1 MKGCDRLRAV
11 DLIRKKKEGLE
22 LNDEEIRFLVRGYT
36 EHDIPDYQMS
46 AFLMAVCFQGMTDE
60 EILSLTLSMRDS
72 GKVMDLGKIK
82 GQKIDKH
89 STGGIGDKTTLVLSP
104 IVASLGIPVTKMSG
118 RGLGYTG
125 GTVDK
130 LQSIPGYRC
139 EYTTD
144 EFIDQVK
151 KHGIIVAGQSDE
163 LAPADRM
170 IYALRDATGTV
181 DSIPLIASSIMSKK
195 LSSGCDGIVL
205 DVTCGSGAFMKDEKS
220 ARKLA
225 NLMVT
230 IGKKAGK
237 RMSAL
242 ITSMDEPLGFAVGN
256 SNEVKEAVGALKGN
270 GPSDLMTVVYGLG
283 SEMLMLAGIYSD
295 RQSCINAMKK
305 SVADG
310 SAYNKMVEWI
320 SSQGGDASF
329 LDDTS
334 KFPAATKLTPV
345 RALCK
350 GYVSSIDSD
359 MIGKS
364 VMLLGGGRKKMSDK
378 IDSAV
383 GIKLIKKTGDY
394 VRPGDIIME
403 ISSDFGPDDD
413 EAIHTAA
420 NAYHYSDEMPLKSD
434 VIIGVIK

>member
-1 MKGCDRLRAV
+1 MRAV

-22 LNDEEIRFLVRGYT
+22 LTDEEIRFLVRGYT

-60 EILSLTLSMRDS
+60 EILSLTISMRDT
-72 GKVMDLGKIK
+72 GRVMDLGKIN

-139 EYTTD
+139 EYSTE
-144 EFIDQVK
+144 EFINQVRN
-151 KHGIIVAGQSDE
+151 HGIIVAGQSDE

-170 IYALRDATGTV
+170 IYALRDATATV

-220 ARKLA
+220 AKKLA
-225 NLMVT
+225 DLMVT

-237 RMSAL
+237 KMSAL

-256 SNEVKEAVGALKGN
+256 ANEVKEAVEALKGK
-270 GPSDLMTVVYGLG
+270 GPSDLMTVVYSLG
-283 SEMLMLAGIYSD
+283 SEMLMLAGIFSD
-295 RQSCINAMKK
+295 RKSCIDAMKQ
-305 SVADG
+305 SVSDG

-320 SSQGGDASF
+320 GSQGGDISF

-334 KFPAATKLTPV
+334 KFPAAKKITPV
-345 RALCK
+345 KAEHY
-350 GYVSSIDSD
+350 GYISSIDSD
-359 MIGKS
+359 MIGKA
-364 VMLLGGGRKKMSDK
+364 VMLLGGGRKEISDK

-394 VRPGDIIME
+394 IRPGDIIME

-413 EAIHTAA
+413 EAFNTAV
-420 NAYHYSDEMPLKSD
+420 NAYHYSSEPPLKSD
-434 VIIGVIK
+434 IIIGVVK